1 MFFYMQIFW
10 SKIFLRTRLPARPF
24 VFTCTMSGAASS
36 SAYEEPVAGAVSHAE
51 VSVRREPPSDCVTRI
66 ALPVEEPCLIKS
78 LQDVGKECTGGLY
91 NQNLLLTYAQCEILP
106 SIACKYLA
114 HSKIVTGLACCRELH
129 KDGNHHLHVFLQK
142 KRTVLP
148 WDAVL
153 LPGSTR
159 THRPNVRSLTTA
171 QHRYNVWV
179 YLHKEGGE
187 VELAKNFHV
196 PAKPKKPSQLS
207 SSQDLLDVASNSSI
221 ETALSQYVSEG
232 GDLARVGPV
241 QRGLQLMLAGP
252 PPGPRWEAEVPQ
264 LDLRPWQSL
273 LLGYLNSRPERRR
286 VFWVVGEPGSGKTTF
301 SSWLDEPSNYEGGVL
316 NLGACHN
323 VANALF
329 NYQSQAVVVFDYPM
343 SFRFDLHGDDVSQCC
358 ETFSEFG
365 SCRQSTKYVGR
376 RVRIC
381 CHCVVLSNVMP
392 IRQVRHRDII
402 LIETTTGSQAS
413 TLPMEAA
420 ETWPGR
426 GFSEARPRSRS
437 RSPRREE

>member
-1 MFFYMQIFW
+1 MFLYMHIFW
-10 SKIFLRTRLPARPF
+10 FKIYLRTASSPF
-24 VFTCTMSGAASS
+24 VFAFTMSGAASS
-36 SAYEEPVAGAVSHAE
+36 SAFEERSSAVAHAE
-51 VSVRREPPSDCVTRI
+51 VSARQENSGGVTRVARPI
-66 ALPVEEPCLIKS
+66 AEPCVLTS
-78 LQDVGKECTGGLY
+78 LEDVGKECTGGLY

-106 SIACKYLA
+106 TTALSYLG
-114 HSKIVTGLACCRELH
+114 HSKIVTGLACVRELH

-148 WDAVL
+148 WDSVL
-153 LPGSTR
+153 LQGPDR
-159 THRPNVRSLTTA
+159 CHRPNVRSLTTA

-179 YLHKEGGE
+179 YLHKEGE
-187 VELAKNFHV
+187 VELAKAFHI
-196 PAKPKKPSQLS
+196 PTKPRKPSQVS
-207 SSQDLLDVASNSSI
+207 TSQDLLDVASNSSI

-252 PPGPRWEAEVPQ
+252 PPGPRWEAEAPQ
-264 LDLRPWQSL
+264 LELRPWQTL
-273 LLGYLNSRPERRR
+273 LLGYLNTRPERRR

-316 NLGACHN
+316 NLGACYN

-329 NYQSQAVVVFDYPM
+329 NYQQQAVVVFDYPM
-343 SFRFDLHGDDVSQCC
+343 SFRFDLYGDDVSQCC

-376 RVRIC
+376 RVRIA

-392 IRQVRHRDII
+392 IRQVRHREVI
-402 LIETTTGSQAS
+402 LIETATGSQAS
-413 TLPMEAA
+413 TLPMEADA
-420 ETWPGR
+420 WPGR

-437 RSPRREE
+437 PRGE